1 MAKFDIKTYLKDK
14 RELVDSYLE
23 SYFATPSLPSVL
35 HEAMRYSLFAGG
47 KRIRPILALASYEA
61 CGRDPND
68 IIPQA
73 AALELIHTYSLIH
86 DDLPAMD
93 NDDLRRGKPT
103 NHKVFGEAM
112 AILAGDAL
120 LTEAFSMM
128 TNTNP
133 PSPPSVASRTDF
145 TKGGNTEV
153 RASFTKGRD
162 NNMEP
167 FAKGEMG
174 GLSGEN
180 SPPPTPPPSRG
191 RDRVGGA
198 SDMKIKPSAL
208 MRVIRDI
215 AISAGACGMVGGQA
229 QDILS
234 ENTKPDIDTLHFI
247 HLHKTAALITAS
259 VRMGPILADSDEDTL
274 KALTSYGK
282 NTGLA
287 FQIIDDILDVEGNT
301 KELGKSSGSDK
312 KKKKMTYP
320 SLFGIEGSRQKA
332 HDLISEAINILRI
345 FSSKADPLREIARY
359 LIKRRS

>member
-1 MAKFDIKTYLKDK
+1 MDIKTYLKEK
-14 RELVDSYLE
+14 CELIDSYLKSFFE
-23 SYFATPSLPSVL
+23 TPSKPSIL
-35 HEAMRYSLFAGG
+35 HEAMRYSIFAGG

-61 CGRDPND
+61 CGGEPKD
-68 IIPQA
+68 IIPYA
-73 AALELIHTYSLIH
+73 SALELIHTYSLIH
-86 DDLPAMD
+86 DDLPSMD

-120 LTEAFSMM
+120 LTEAFYMM

-133 PSPPSVASRTDF
+133 PSPPF

-153 RASFTKGRD
+153 RDPFTKGRD

-174 GLSGEN
+174 ELSGVN

-191 RDRVGGA
+191 RDRVGGS
-198 SDMKIKPSAL
+198 SDMKIKPSSL
-208 MRVIRDI
+208 IKIIRDL
-215 AISAGACGMVGGQA
+215 ALSAGACGMVGGQA

-234 ENTKPDIDTLHFI
+234 ENSKPDEDTLHFI
-247 HLHKTAALITAS
+247 HIHKTAALITAS
-259 VRMGPILADSDEDTL
+259 VRMGPILAESDEETL
-274 KALTSYGK
+274 KALTRYGE
-282 NTGLA
+282 NIGLT
-287 FQIIDDILDVEGNT
+287 FQIIDDILDIEGNT
-301 KELGKSSGSDK
+301 EELGKSAGSDN

-320 SLFGIEGSRQKA
+320 SLIGIEGSRQKA
-332 HDLISEAINILRI
+332 KDLISEAINALHI